1 MGNSSPFS
9 LMGKLS
15 KLEMNPMQTPSVR
28 NHLYLRLLKI
38 LILLGLASAAFYL
51 FTQANIKEL
60 IVSGAQW
67 IKDLGWK
74 GMFLYGSLYFLLGV
88 FSLPASLITISAGF
102 LFGFFPGILIANLGS
117 TLGAAGMFVFGRFL
131 FRDFVERQVTKS
143 GFLKNFDT
151 LMEKRGLK
159 IVILARL
166 AIFMPYG
173 LLNYAFSAT
182 KISLRTFVLGSIF
195 GMLPG
200 SILYILIGTSI
211 ENLSDLLILS
221 HKHSDLANSSD
232 QSFKFWYFAIMGVGV
247 FAMLILLYYL
257 GKIATLSLQNISKE
271 ADPKTDNSN
280 QP

>member
-1 MGNSSPFS
+1 ME
-9 LMGKLS
+9 KLS
-15 KLEMNPMQTPSVR
+15 KLEIKTMQTSPTLR
-28 NHLYLRLLKI
+28 HRHLRSFKI
-38 LILLGLASAAFYL
+38 LILLGLLATAFFL
-51 FTQANIKEL
+51 FTQIDIREL

-102 LFGFFPGILIANLGS
+102 LFGFFPGVLIANLGS
-117 TLGAAGMFVFGRFL
+117 TLGAAVMFILGRFL
-131 FRDFVERQVTKS
+131 FRDFVERQVEKS

-151 LMEKRGLK
+151 LMEKRGFK
-159 IVILARL
+159 IVLLARL

-173 LLNYAFSAT
+173 ILNYAFSAT
-182 KISLRTFVLGSIF
+182 KIPLRTFVLGSML

-211 ENLSDLLILS
+211 ENLSDLLVLS
-221 HKHSDLANSSD
+221 NKPSDLANSSD
-232 QSFKFWYFAIMGVGV
+232 QNFRFWYFAFMGVGIL
-247 FAMLILLYYL
+247 AMFILLYYL
-257 GKIATLSLQNISKE
+257 GKIATLSLKDISRQVHPKKE
-271 ADPKTDNSN
+271 HLNQNSN

>member
-1 MGNSSPFS
+1 MV
-9 LMGKLS
+9 KLF
-15 KLEMNPMQTPSVR
+15 KLEMKTMQTFPRLHHRHLRSV
-28 NHLYLRLLKI
+28 KI
-38 LILLGLASAAFYL
+38 LILLGLLATAFFL
-51 FTQANIKEL
+51 FTQIDIREL

-74 GMFLYGSLYFLLGV
+74 GMFLYGSLYFLLGI

-102 LFGFFPGILIANLGS
+102 LFGFFPGVLIANLGS
-117 TLGAAGMFVFGRFL
+117 TLGAAVMFILGRFL
-131 FRDFVERQVTKS
+131 FRDFVERQVEKS

-159 IVILARL
+159 IVLLARL

-173 LLNYAFSAT
+173 ILNYAFSAT
-182 KISLRTFVLGSIF
+182 KIPLRTFVLGSML

-211 ENLSDLLILS
+211 ENLSDLLVLS
-221 HKHSDLANSSD
+221 NKPSDLANSSD
-232 QSFKFWYFAIMGVGV
+232 QNFRFWYFALMGVGIL
-247 FAMLILLYYL
+247 AMFILLYYL
-257 GKIATLSLQNISKE
+257 GKIATLSLKDISKQVH
-271 ADPKTDNSN
+271 PKTDDLNQNSN

>member
-1 MGNSSPFS
+1 MA
-9 LMGKLS
+9 KLF
-15 KLEMNPMQTPSVR
+15 KLEMNPMQSLSGS
-28 NHLYLRLLKI
+28 NNLYLRSVKI
-38 LILLGLASAAFYL
+38 LILLGLIGSAFYL
-51 FTQANIKEL
+51 FTQINIREFIVCGAEWIKE
-60 IVSGAQW
+60 
-67 IKDLGWK
+67 LGWK
-74 GMFLYGSLYFLLGV
+74 GMFFYGSLYFILGV

-117 TLGAAGMFVFGRFL
+117 TLGAAAMFLFGRFL
-131 FRDFVERQVTKS
+131 FRNFVERQIAKS

-159 IVILARL
+159 IVVLARL

-173 LLNYAFSAT
+173 ILNYAFSAT
-182 KISLRTFVLGSIF
+182 KIPLRTFMVGSMF

-211 ENLSDLLILS
+211 ENLSDLLVLS

-232 QSFKFWYFAIMGVGV
+232 QNFKFWYFAIMGVGIL
-247 FAMLILLYYL
+247 AMFILLYYL

-271 ADPKTDNSN
+271 TQPKTCEIMHQIPD

>member
-1 MGNSSPFS
+1 MA
-9 LMGKLS
+9 KLS
-15 KLEMNPMQTPSVR
+15 KLEMKTMQTPPR
-28 NHLYLRLLKI
+28 IHHPYLRLVKI
-38 LILLGLASAAFYL
+38 LILLGLLATALFL
-51 FTQANIKEL
+51 FTQIDIRKL

-102 LFGFFPGILIANLGS
+102 LFGLFPGILIANLGS
-117 TLGAAGMFVFGRFL
+117 TLGAAVMFFLGRFL
-131 FRDFVERQVTKS
+131 FRDFVERQVEKS

-151 LMEKRGLK
+151 LMEKRGFK
-159 IVILARL
+159 IVVLARL

-173 LLNYAFSAT
+173 ILNYAFSAT
-182 KISLRTFVLGSIF
+182 KIPLRTFVLGSML

-211 ENLSDLLILS
+211 ENLSDLLVLS
-221 HKHSDLANSSD
+221 NKPSDLANSSD
-232 QSFKFWYFAIMGVGV
+232 QNFRFWYFAFMGVGIL
-247 FAMLILLYYL
+247 AMFILLYYL
-257 GKIATLSLQNISKE
+257 GKIATLSLKDISKQVH
-271 ADPKTDNSN
+271 PKTDDLNQNSN